1 MKDLFSG
8 QYYVNKNIRLKTSML
23 RTDLCDNSYAYI
35 VIKERQIVEDDASN
49 NYANEN
55 LIFTSNAPFRSYI
68 SKFDNTFIDNV

>member
-1 MKDLFSG
+1 
-8 QYYVNKNIRLKTSML
+8 ML

-55 LIFTSNAPFRSYI
+55 LIFTNNAPFRSYI